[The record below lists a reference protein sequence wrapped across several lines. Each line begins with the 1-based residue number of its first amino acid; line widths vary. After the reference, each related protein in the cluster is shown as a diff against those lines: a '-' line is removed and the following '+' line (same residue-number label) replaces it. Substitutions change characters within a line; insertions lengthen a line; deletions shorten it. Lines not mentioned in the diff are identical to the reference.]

1 MNKLFILAGAVFGF
15 LGVGLGAF
23 GAHALKDFLVSAQR
37 TETYETAVKY
47 MFYHGL
53 ALILMGIL
61 QKEFGGA
68 ALNNAGWAFLV
79 GILVF
84 SGSLFLLCATG
95 VKVLGAIT
103 PLGGVAMLAG
113 WAMLFWGVYKG

>member
-1 MNKLFILAGAVFGF
+1 MNKLFLVAGAVSGL

-23 GAHALKDFLVSAQR
+23 GAHALKDFLANAGR
-37 TETYETAVKY
+37 TETFETAVKY

-53 ALILMGIL
+53 ALVLTGML
-61 QKEFGGA
+61 QKEFPVSS
-68 ALNNAGWAFLV
+68 LHYAGWSFII

-95 VKVLGAIT
+95 IKILGAIT
-103 PLGGVAMLAG
+103 PIGGVAMIIG
-113 WAMLFWGVYKG
+113 WGLLIKTFLR

>member
-1 MNKLFILAGAVFGF
+1 MNKLFLIAGAVSGL

-23 GAHALKDFLVSAQR
+23 GAHALKDFLATAGR
-37 TETYETAVKY
+37 TETFETAVKY

-53 ALILMGIL
+53 ALLLTGIL
-61 QKEFGGA
+61 HKEFPVP
-68 ALNNAGWAFLV
+68 ALQYAGWSFII

-95 VKVLGAIT
+95 IKILGAIT
-103 PLGGVAMLAG
+103 PIGGVAMIIG
-113 WAMLFWGVYKG
+113 WGLLIKTFMR